1 MTEPFAPPPAA
12 PEPVDEQVD
21 EQVDYDFD
29 QAWAERRAKAP
40 RVRILRK
47 VYILPST
54 PPAKIILF
62 LSRNQAHPD
71 REIRPDELL
80 ELLGTL
86 LGGDA
91 NMQALLSDGL
101 EMDQLSDVMQYCMNS
116 YKTAKA
122 QEAGGQGEAPA
133 PTTGQGTTPSV

>member
-1 MTEPFAPPPAA
+1 MTDPFAPPPAA

-21 EQVDYDFD
+21 YDFD
-29 QAWAERRAKAP
+29 AAWAERRAKAP
-40 RVRILRK
+40 RVRILGK
-47 VYILPST
+47 VYRLPST

-62 LSRNQAHPD
+62 LSRNQAHPT

-86 LGGDA
+86 LGGNA
-91 NMQALLSDGL
+91 NMQTLLSDGL

-116 YKTAKA
+116 YKTAKE
-122 QEAGGQGEAPA
+122 EAGGQGEAPA
-133 PTTGQGTTPSV
+133 PTTGQETTPSA